1 MNKDKLR
8 DPDSTSMEAGKS
20 DLKFQIHQ
28 IIFESDTPAGKWF
41 DVALLWMILSSVVIV
56 VIETIP
62 AIHANYLRQFMILEW
77 IFTIL
82 FSIEYILRI
91 YCVKKPAAYVFS
103 FFGIIDLLALLPTYL
118 SLFFV
123 GSQYL
128 LVIRSL
134 RLLRVFRILKL
145 THFLSGQEV
154 ILKALKASRYKIL
167 VFLLSIVIIVTI
179 VGALMYVVESPANP
193 DFSSIPQGIYWAV
206 TTLTT
211 VGFGDITPITNLG
224 RFLSTVVMILGYA
237 IIAVP
242 TGIISAEFMKPQVKL
257 NSQVCRNC
265 GCSDHEDDFGFCKKC
280 GHALKEN

>member
-265 GCSDHEDDFGFCKKC
+265 GCSDHEDDSGFCKKC

>member
-1 MNKDKLR
+1 MNKDKPR
-8 DPDSTSMEAGKS
+8 SSDATSLEAGKS
-20 DLKFQIHQ
+20 DLKYRIHQ

-41 DVALLWMILSSVVIV
+41 DVVLLIMILSSVLVV

-62 AIHANYLRQFMILEW
+62 AIHTNYLRQFMMLEW

-91 YCVKKPAAYVFS
+91 YCVKKPTAYVFS
-103 FFGIIDLLALLPTYL
+103 FFGVIDLLALLPTYL

-145 THFLSGQEV
+145 TQFLSGQEV

-167 VFLLSIVIIVTI
+167 VFLLSITIIVTI
-179 VGALMYVVESPANP
+179 VGAIMFVVESEANP

-211 VGFGDITPITNLG
+211 VGFGDITPVTNLG
-224 RFLSTVVMILGYA
+224 KFLSTVVMILGYA

-257 NSQVCRNC
+257 NSQVCRSC
-265 GCSDHEDDFGFCKKC
+265 GYSNHDDDATFCKKC

>member
-1 MNKDKLR
+1 MG
-8 DPDSTSMEAGKS
+8 AGNS
-20 DLKFQIHQ
+20 NLKFRIHQ
-28 IIFESDTPAGKWF
+28 VIFESDTLAGKGF
-41 DVALLWMILSSVVIV
+41 DVTLLIMILSSVVVV

-62 AIHANYLRQFMILEW
+62 AIHENYLRQFMMLEW
-77 IFTIL
+77 TFTIV
-82 FSIEYILRI
+82 FTFEYILRI

-118 SLFFV
+118 SLIFV

-128 LVIRSL
+128 LVIRML
-134 RLLRVFRILKL
+134 RFLRIFRILKL

-167 VFLLSIVIIVTI
+167 VFLLSIIIIVTI
-179 VGALMYVVESPANP
+179 VGAIMFVVESESNP

-211 VGFGDITPITNLG
+211 VGFGDITPITNIG
-224 RFLSTVVMILGYA
+224 KFLSTVVMILGYA

-265 GCSDHEDDFGFCKKC
+265 GYSNHDDDAVFCKKC
-280 GHALKEN
+280 GNSLNEN